1 MANWMSR
8 LSRLPLHYPLTPHF
22 DHSLMTNDAKQSK
35 RQEHWL
41 MPSRIQSSHVRL
53 SVEKHHDYY
62 EGLGIFLHPLP
73 LMQC

>member
-1 MANWMSR
+1 
-8 LSRLPLHYPLTPHF
+8 
-22 DHSLMTNDAKQSK
+22 MTNDAKQSK